1 MTAGKRERAEGR
13 GDRGESLAP
22 QSGAGTRKIK
32 QQRDELGHRGS
43 VLEEVRADR
52 AKTSVAA
59 ALWFQRRTSRANGTR
74 GCRQGL
80 DRIRFGDLRIENARR
95 GTTPM
100 PPADKNYDDNNIFAK
115 ILRGEMP
122 CHRVFED
129 DVALAF
135 MDIMP
140 RITGHALVIPKFP
153 ARNLLDADPDGL
165 AELIKRVQT
174 DRPRRQDRIQS

>member
-1 MTAGKRERAEGR
+1 
-13 GDRGESLAP
+13 
-22 QSGAGTRKIK
+22 
-32 QQRDELGHRGS
+32 
-43 VLEEVRADR
+43 
-52 AKTSVAA
+52 
-59 ALWFQRRTSRANGTR
+59 
-74 GCRQGL
+74 
-80 DRIRFGDLRIENARR
+80 
-95 GTTPM
+95 M
-100 PPADKNYDDNNIFAK
+100 PPANKKYDDNNIFAK

-140 RITGHALVIPKFP
+140 RITGHTLVIPKFP

-174 DRPRRQDRIQS
+174 ISRAAKAAFKADGITVQQFNEQAGGQVIFHLHFHILPRF